1 MASHEPN
8 PNPHLDPNQLMGST
22 AAGRKGIK
30 EGKSGEG
37 LRRLI
42 ERYVLSNPAKAE
54 MQALLDAMN
63 KDDEVAAVL
72 HGQRSALLKRF
83 SAVASKRSSV
93 RAAPQH
99 RRSTAAAPPLH
110 RRRAAART
118 GTHRCATDANGAS
131 RAPRRRTLLGDGA
144 RPLSL
149 PRASQ
154 APRARRAAPAPR
166 QKPCCR
172 RSSRRSWWR
181 TCSSAG

>member
-1 MASHEPN
+1 
-8 PNPHLDPNQLMGST
+8 MGST

-83 SAVASKRSSV
+83 SAIASKRTSV
-93 RAAPQH
+93 RAAP
-99 RRSTAAAPPLH
+99 RRRTAAATASSRATARRTAAAPPH
-110 RRRAAART
+110 
-118 GTHRCATDANGAS
+118 
-131 RAPRRRTLLGDGA
+131 
-144 RPLSL
+144 
-149 PRASQ
+149 
-154 APRARRAAPAPR
+154 
-166 QKPCCR
+166 PCCR
-172 RSSRRSWWR
+172 RCRAAAAAAAAAAPPPRRRRMHWHALAR
-181 TCSSAG
+181 TQLRDRC

>member
-1 MASHEPN
+1 
-8 PNPHLDPNQLMGST
+8 MGST

-83 SAVASKRSSV
+83 SAIASKRKPV
-93 RAAPQH
+93 RAAPQP
-99 RRSTAAAPPLH
+99 RRSRSRR
-110 RRRAAART
+110 RRRAAAAAPQPRSPAAAPQPHAPART
-118 GTHRCATDANGAS
+118 AARPMLTAPH
-131 RAPRRRTLLGDGA
+131 APR
-144 RPLSL
+144 
-149 PRASQ
+149 
-154 APRARRAAPAPR
+154 
-166 QKPCCR
+166 
-172 RSSRRSWWR
+172 
-181 TCSSAG
+181 SAEPWSETELDP

>member
-110 RRRAAART
+110 RRCTAAAPPHALART
-118 GTHRCATDANGAS
+118 AARPMLTAP
-131 RAPRRRTLLGDGA
+131 RAPR
-144 RPLSL
+144 
-149 PRASQ
+149 
-154 APRARRAAPAPR
+154 AAE
-166 QKPCCR
+166 PC
-172 RSSRRSWWR
+172 SE
-181 TCSSAG
+181 TELDP

>member
-1 MASHEPN
+1 MA
-8 PNPHLDPNQLMGST
+8 ST

-83 SAVASKRSSV
+83 SAIASKRKPV
-93 RAAPQH
+93 RAAPQP
-99 RRSTAAAPPLH
+99 RRSRSRSRSRAAAAPQPRSRTHWHAL
-110 RRRAAART
+110 ACTAARPMLT
-118 GTHRCATDANGAS
+118 A
-131 RAPRRRTLLGDGA
+131 
-144 RPLSL
+144 
-149 PRASQ
+149 PRAS
-154 APRARRAAPAPR
+154 
-166 QKPCCR
+166 
-172 RSSRRSWWR
+172 RSAEPWSE
-181 TCSSAG
+181 TGLDP

>member
-1 MASHEPN
+1 MA
-8 PNPHLDPNQLMGST
+8 ST

-99 RRSTAAAPPLH
+99 RRSTAAAPPQ
-110 RRRAAART
+110 RRRTHAART
-118 GTHRCATDANGAS
+118 AARPMLTAPRIYIYMP
-131 RAPRRRTLLGDGA
+131 RAPR
-144 RPLSL
+144 
-149 PRASQ
+149 
-154 APRARRAAPAPR
+154 AAE
-166 QKPCCR
+166 PC
-172 RSSRRSWWR
+172 SE
-181 TCSSAG
+181 TELDP

>member
-1 MASHEPN
+1 
-8 PNPHLDPNQLMGST
+8 MGST

-83 SAVASKRSSV
+83 SAIASKRTSV
-93 RAAPQH
+93 RAAP
-99 RRSTAAAPPLH
+99 RRRTAAATASSRATARRTAAAPPH
-110 RRRAAART
+110 
-118 GTHRCATDANGAS
+118 
-131 RAPRRRTLLGDGA
+131 
-144 RPLSL
+144 
-149 PRASQ
+149 
-154 APRARRAAPAPR
+154 
-166 QKPCCR
+166 PCCR
-172 RSSRRSWWR
+172 RCRAAAAPPPHAPARSGTHTAAR
-181 TCSSAG
+181 PMLTAPRAPHAAEPCSEAELDP